1 LLLASSNCYIEVM
14 NIVFLCPHGG
24 AKSVIAAAYFNRM
37 AAEQGLPYV
46 AAAAAAEDP
55 YDSVPEAVAGFLQRD
70 GFDVHAF
77 VPRPAEPGEIDRA
90 SRVIAIGCEL
100 TSAQVERWDDVPQAS
115 EDLQG
120 SAAAI
125 RRHVDELL
133 EELRAS
139 R

>member
-1 LLLASSNCYIEVM
+1 MHV
-14 NIVFLCPHGG
+14 VFLCRHGG
-24 AKSVIAAAYFNRM
+24 AKSVIAAAYFNRL

-55 YDSVPEAVAGFLQRD
+55 YDAVPDAVAGFLQGD

-77 VPRPAEPGEIDRA
+77 IPRPAEQREISSA
-90 SRVIAIGCEL
+90 ARVIAIGCEI
-100 TSAQVERWDDVPQAS
+100 TRAQVERWDDVPQAS

-133 EELRAS
+133 EELRAP